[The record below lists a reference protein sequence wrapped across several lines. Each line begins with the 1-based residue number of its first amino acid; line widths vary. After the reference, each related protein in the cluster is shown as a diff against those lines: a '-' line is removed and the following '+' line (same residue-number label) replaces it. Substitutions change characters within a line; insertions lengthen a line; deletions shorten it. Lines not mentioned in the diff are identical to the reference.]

1 MKKISVVIP
10 NYNGIQ
16 YVKTCLDSLLVQT
29 MKDWEILFVDN
40 GSTDG
45 SRELVENEY
54 PMVRVIALPEN
65 MGFQATVYRSIS

>member
-29 MKDWEILFVDN
+29 MKDWDILFVDN
-40 GSTDG
+40 GSSD
-45 SRELVENEY
+45 
-54 PMVRVIALPEN
+54 
-65 MGFQATVYRSIS
+65 